1 MNNTAAYTI
10 KRSGQA
16 ILVVFLVTVLSF
28 LALKLSPGDCFTD
41 LTQNPSTPK
50 DVVAQLRERMGLD
63 RPVWEQYFLWLVNA
77 LRGNL
82 GDRCQGFVPV
92 SQVIFERAGNTLLMS
107 LVSLVFTWSVALPLG
122 IYGAVHVG
130 RRGDR
135 LVQTISYTLQG
146 FPSFVLAILFL
157 LLAQAT
163 DWFPIGGMTSIDHD
177 DLSWLGK
184 ILDVGYH
191 MVLPTLTLTV
201 LGFAGLQRLM
211 RGNLLDVLRE
221 NYIKTARAKGLP
233 EERVI
238 YVHALRNA
246 INPLVTLLGFEFA
259 SLLSG
264 AFITEYFFNWPGL
277 GRLLLQASQ
286 EKDVNLVMAGLTL
299 GTIMLVLGN
308 LLADILLKLV
318 DPRIQLEAMEP

>member
-1 MNNTAAYTI
+1 MNDTAAYVL

-28 LALKLSPGDCFTD
+28 MSLKLSPGDCFTD
-41 LTQNPSTPK
+41 LLQNPSTPK
-50 DVVAQLRERMGLD
+50 EVVDQLRERMALD
-63 RPVWEQYFLWLVNA
+63 RPVLEQYLRWLGNA

-107 LVSLVFTWSVALPLG
+107 LVSFVFTWSVALPLG
-122 IYGAVHVG
+122 IYSAVHMG

-135 LVQTISYTLQG
+135 LVQTLSYGLQG

-157 LLAQAT
+157 LLAQT
-163 DWFPIGGMTSIDHD
+163 TGWFPIGGMTSIDHD
-177 DLSWLGK
+177 ELLWLGQV
-184 ILDVGYH
+184 LDVGYH
-191 MVLPTLTLTV
+191 MILPTLTLTV

-233 EERVI
+233 EGRVI

-299 GTIMLVLGN
+299 GTVMLVIGN

-318 DPRIQLEAMEP
+318 DPRIKLDATEF